1 MSATDA
7 LVINGPTILV
17 DIGFDPALFGQ
28 SLPQIPGS
36 TAPPNP
42 IPAVQVLALIDTG
55 AIESCIDEQL
65 AQRLQLPLIDQ
76 EQRSGIGGTITLNIY
91 LGHIVI
97 PTISTVYGRFTGVH
111 LQAGGQ
117 SHQALIGRTLLKDT
131 LMVYDGRSGM
141 VRLAR

>member
-1 MSATDA
+1 MSASDA

-17 DIGFDPALFGQ
+17 DIGFDPTLFGP

-36 TAPPNP
+36 NAPLAA
-42 IPAVQVLALIDTG
+42 IPALQVSALIDTG
-55 AIESCIDEQL
+55 ATESCIDEQL

-76 EQRSGIGGTITLNIY
+76 ERRSGIGGTITLNIY
-91 LGHIVI
+91 LGYIVI
-97 PTISTVYGRFTGVH
+97 PAIARVYGRFTGVH

-117 SHQALIGRTLLKDT
+117 THQALIGRTLLRDT
-131 LMVYDGRSGM
+131 LMVYDGRTGM